1 MLILYLS
8 FALSLCSSIAAITL
22 SLSLLSSFSVSL
34 KVSPCALFFFFFLF
48 SFFLSLPTCTIF
60 YFLSSFFP
68 FYLYFCGVFFL
79 FWVLKFSPFFGEK
92 MFAQNF
98 FFFLISNVCSYL
110 DLVKFKFIYLKSSDV
125 KSF

>member
-34 KVSPCALFFFFFLF
+34 KVSPCALFFSFFFFLF
-48 SFFLSLPTCTIF
+48 SSLCQRVQFFIF
-60 YFLSSFFP
+60 LVLFFHLFIFLW
-68 FYLYFCGVFFL
+68 CFFL

-92 MFAQNF
+92 MFAQTFF

>member
-1 MLILYLS
+1 ML
-8 FALSLCSSIAAITL
+8 FF
-22 SLSLLSSFSVSL
+22 FS
-34 KVSPCALFFFFFLF
+34 FFFFLF
-48 SFFLSLPTCTIF
+48 SSLCQRVQFFIF
-60 YFLSSFFP
+60 LVLFFH
-68 FYLYFCGVFFL
+68 FIYIFVVFFFL